1 MRLDQYLVE
10 NNHVET
16 RSEAK
21 DIITRG
27 FVLIND
33 KPVLKAGYE
42 IKPTDILS
50 VTQRRKYV
58 SRAGEKLEFALKEFE
73 INLTDQIV
81 VDVGSSTGG
90 FTQCAL
96 SFGAKK
102 VYAYDVGTDQLDPSL
117 RQDERISLFEKT
129 NILDVNIPTHDFMMI
144 DVSFTSVIPIL
155 RHVAKE
161 NKALIVLIKPQFE
174 VSAKDLKKGIV
185 KNQKTIQMVIE
196 KVVTELKD
204 LNYHIYGYLP
214 SPIKGKEGNQ
224 EYLLYVKK

>member
-10 NNHVET
+10 NNHVQT

-102 VYAYDVGTDQLDPSL
+102 VYAYDVGTDQLDPS
-117 RQDERISLFEKT
+117 
-129 NILDVNIPTHDFMMI
+129 
-144 DVSFTSVIPIL
+144 
-155 RHVAKE
+155 
-161 NKALIVLIKPQFE
+161 
-174 VSAKDLKKGIV
+174 
-185 KNQKTIQMVIE
+185 
-196 KVVTELKD
+196 
-204 LNYHIYGYLP
+204 
-214 SPIKGKEGNQ
+214 
-224 EYLLYVKK
+224 